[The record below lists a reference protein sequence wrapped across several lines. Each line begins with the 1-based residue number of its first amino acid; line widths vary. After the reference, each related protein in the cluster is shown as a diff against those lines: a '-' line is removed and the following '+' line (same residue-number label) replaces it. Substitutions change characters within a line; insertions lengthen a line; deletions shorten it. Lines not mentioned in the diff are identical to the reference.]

1 MGKTGHGAPR
11 RERLTKRAVE
21 ALAPPPKG
29 AVFLWDTEVPGFAVR
44 VHRAA
49 NGATWRAYVLRFK
62 SQGKDRWITIGKHG
76 TPWRPAPR
84 TAAPRTLT
92 AELAREEA
100 LRCRGVWQSGGDP
113 RALRALARAAEEPA
127 MRPPCPTLEEFSK
140 RYLNQHSDVHKAYRS
155 AKEDRGYL
163 KRHVLPWR
171 GPSRLDDIGP
181 GDVAELQATL
191 KERPITANRCV
202 ALVSH
207 MFTMARR
214 WREIPKS
221 IENPCEDVPRFNE
234 QKRERYLSA
243 AELARLGPAL
253 VAEKGE
259 HLHAVAAILVLAFT
273 GARPTEVLELERE
286 QLRLELGHVMV
297 KRKGRWLPIYLPPPA
312 IAILKETPGMT
323 GNPYVFPSK
332 VGPDPEKKRRPGH
345 VTLTG
350 EVHDVW
356 NRVRK
361 AAGLEDVRLYDL
373 RHTLASVAVN
383 TGYSL
388 EVIGGLLGHTNVAT
402 TARYAHLAAAPVR
415 AAGEAVAGQIAG
427 ALGAKDSIAH

>member
-1 MGKTGHGAPR
+1 
-11 RERLTKRAVE
+11 VE
-21 ALAPPPKG
+21 AFRPPQDG
-29 AVFLWDTEVPGFAVR
+29 TAFLWDTEVPGFALR
-44 VHRAA
+44 VHRTAR
-49 NGATWRAYVLRFK
+49 GEVWRAYVVRF
-62 SQGKDRWITIGKHG
+62 QVNGKDRWITIGKHG
-76 TPWRPAPR
+76 APWRPD
-84 TAAPRTLT
+84 TKTGAPRTLT

-100 LRCRGVWQSGGDP
+100 LRCRGTWQAGGDP
-113 RALRALARAAEEPA
+113 RVVRGQGRAAGEAPARAA
-127 MRPPCPTLEEFSK
+127 CPTLEDFSK
-140 RYLNQHSDVHKAYRS
+140 RYLDQHSDLHKAYRS
-155 AKEDRGYL
+155 AKEDRGLL
-163 KRHVLPWR
+163 KRHILPWR
-171 GPSRLDDIGP
+171 GKARLDDVGP
-181 GDVAELQATL
+181 GDVAELQASLRET
-191 KERPITANRCV
+191 PVTANRAV

-214 WREIPKS
+214 WRVVPKS

-234 QKRERYLSA
+234 QKRERYLA
-243 AELARLGPAL
+243 AEELARLGPAL
-253 VAEKGE
+253 VAEKAE
-259 HLHAVAAILVLAFT
+259 HLHAVAAILILAFT
-273 GARPTEVLELERE
+273 GARPTEVLELKRE
-286 QLRLELGHVMV
+286 LLRLELGHVMV

-312 IAILKETPGMT
+312 IAILEDTPAVV

-332 VGPDPEKKRRPGH
+332 VAPEARRAGRREPGH

-388 EVIGGLLGHTNVAT
+388 EVIGGLLGHTSVTT

-415 AAGEAVAGQIAG
+415 AAGEKVAAEIAG
-427 ALGAKDSIAH
+427 ALRHGTP